1 MESKGIR
8 EVENN
13 MRIVALYQEY
23 NTVIKPLIAE
33 VEARTE
39 QFPLPLFNE
48 IRALHD
54 HIARCYSESISA
66 EQTDTEIRKAERHVA
81 RIMLDCY
88 KCLNLSLH
96 DAVLLFERQTGH
108 IDLTVLQ
115 NGVFYP
121 KYKSLRT
128 KAIQTV
134 RKAKSLEAMDTNAA
148 LDTYQEAFNVYCEL
162 ESIMDEVTPDLHW
175 ARVRFSVRR
184 VVKIL
189 LWVLSAVASGVVS
202 ILLANLFR
210 G

>member
-1 MESKGIR
+1 ME
-8 EVENN
+8 ENK
-13 MRIVALYQEY
+13 RIIALYQEY

-54 HIARCYSESISA
+54 HISRCYSDNVSS
-66 EQTDTEIRKAERHVA
+66 EQIDSEIHKAERHVV

-96 DAVLLFERQTGH
+96 DEVLLFEKQTKH

-115 NGVFYP
+115 DGTFYP
-121 KYKSLRT
+121 RYKTLRM

-134 RKAKSLEAMDTNAA
+134 RKAKSLESQDTNAA
-148 LDTYQEAFNVYCEL
+148 LDAYQQSYNVYSEL
-162 ESIMDEVTPDLHW
+162 ETMIDSVTPDLHW
-175 ARVRFSVRR
+175 ARIRFSVRR
-184 VVKIL
+184 LLQVV
-189 LWVLSAVASGVVS
+189 LWILSAIASGVIS
-202 ILLANLFR
+202 IFLAKWI
-210 G
+210 

>member
-1 MESKGIR
+1 MSYGR
-8 EVENN
+8 EQTNHSSIPRN
-13 MRIVALYQEY
+13 

-54 HIARCYSESISA
+54 HISRCYSDNVSS
-66 EQTDTEIRKAERHVA
+66 EQIDSEIHKAERHVV

-96 DAVLLFERQTGH
+96 DEVLLFEKQTKH

-115 NGVFYP
+115 DGTFYP
-121 KYKSLRT
+121 RYKTLRM

-134 RKAKSLEAMDTNAA
+134 RKAKSLESQDTNAA
-148 LDTYQEAFNVYCEL
+148 LDAYQQSYNVYSEL
-162 ESIMDEVTPDLHW
+162 ETMIDSVTPDLHW
-175 ARVRFSVRR
+175 ARIRFSVRR
-184 VVKIL
+184 LLQVV
-189 LWVLSAVASGVVS
+189 LWILSAIASGVIS
-202 ILLANLFR
+202 IFLAKWI
-210 G
+210 

>member
-1 MESKGIR
+1 M
-8 EVENN
+8 ENN
-13 MRIVALYQEY
+13 VRITALYQDY

-54 HIARCYSESISA
+54 HIARCYSDNISS
-66 EQTDTEIRKAERHVA
+66 QQIDSEIHKAERHVI

-88 KCLNLSLH
+88 KCLNLSLY
-96 DAVLLFERQTGH
+96 DAVLLFERQTKH

-115 NGVFYP
+115 NGTFYT

-134 RKAKSLEAMDTNAA
+134 RKAKSLEA
-148 LDTYQEAFNVYCEL
+148 LDSLC
-162 ESIMDEVTPDLHW
+162 S
-175 ARVRFSVRR
+175 S
-184 VVKIL
+184 
-189 LWVLSAVASGVVS
+189 
-202 ILLANLFR
+202 
-210 G
+210 

>member
-1 MESKGIR
+1 ME
-8 EVENN
+8 ENK
-13 MRIVALYQEY
+13 RIIALYQDY

-54 HIARCYSESISA
+54 HISRCYSDNVSV
-66 EQTDTEIRKAERHVA
+66 EQADSEIHKAERHVV

-96 DAVLLFERQTGH
+96 DEVLLFEKQTKH

-115 NGVFYP
+115 DGTFYP
-121 KYKSLRT
+121 RYKTLRM

-134 RKAKSLEAMDTNAA
+134 RKAKSLESQDTNAA
-148 LDTYQEAFNVYCEL
+148 LDAYQQSYNVYSEL
-162 ESIMDEVTPDLHW
+162 ETMIDSVTPDLHW
-175 ARVRFSVRR
+175 ARIRFSVRR
-184 VVKIL
+184 LLQVV
-189 LWVLSAVASGVVS
+189 LWILSAIASGVIS
-202 ILLANLFR
+202 IFLAKWI
-210 G
+210 